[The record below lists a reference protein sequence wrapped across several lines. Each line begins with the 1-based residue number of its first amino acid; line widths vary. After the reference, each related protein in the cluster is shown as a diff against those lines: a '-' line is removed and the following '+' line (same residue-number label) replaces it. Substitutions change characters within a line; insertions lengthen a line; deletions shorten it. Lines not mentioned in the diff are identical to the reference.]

1 MTLANLKK
9 REYLNHQ
16 FNFRISL
23 NTKERLESLSDE
35 YDLNP
40 SYIVRTAL
48 NNFLNTELDE

>member
-1 MTLANLKK
+1 MKVTDLKK

-16 FNFRISL
+16 LNFRVSK
-23 NTKERLESLSDE
+23 NTKTRLEALSDE